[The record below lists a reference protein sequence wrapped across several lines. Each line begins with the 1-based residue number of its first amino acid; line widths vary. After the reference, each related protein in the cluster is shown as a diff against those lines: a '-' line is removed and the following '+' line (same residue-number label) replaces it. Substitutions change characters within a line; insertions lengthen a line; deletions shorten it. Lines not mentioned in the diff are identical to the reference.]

1 MRKTLVLSFFCL
13 IAGGFFSYFL
23 CNRHFKAEL
32 AALTPKV
39 DTLVVSQV
47 RVVEKPVYIEK
58 RILDTM
64 RIIVPDTCLVV
75 RHDTTYIS
83 LPREQRVYAD
93 TSYRAVVSGI
103 EPRLDS
109 LSFTERT
116 KYVYITPKKSHW
128 SFGISAGLS
137 TIYSFE
143 YRKPDVGAGITLG
156 IQYKF

>member
-1 MRKTLVLSFFCL
+1 MAKNLILPLLCL
-13 IAGGFFSYFL
+13 LAGGVISYSL
-23 CNRHFKAEL
+23 CNRHFRTEL

-47 RVVEKPVYIEK
+47 RVIEKPVYIEK
-58 RILDTM
+58 RVLDTV
-64 RIIVPDTCLVV
+64 RIVVSDTCLIV
-75 RHDTTYIS
+75 RSDTTYIS

-93 TSYRAVVSGI
+93 TNYRAVVSGI

-109 LSFTERT
+109 LSFAERT

-143 YRKPDVGAGITLG
+143 DRKPDVGAGITLG

>member
-1 MRKTLVLSFFCL
+1 MSKSLVLPLFCL
-13 IAGGFFSYFL
+13 LVGGAASYFA

-39 DTLVVSQV
+39 DTLVISQV

-58 RILDTM
+58 RICDTM
-64 RIIVPDTCLVV
+64 RIAISDTCLVV

-83 LPREQRVYAD
+83 LPREQKVYAD

-109 LSFTERT
+109 LSFAERT
-116 KYVYITPKKSHW
+116 KYVYITPQKSHW

-143 YRKPDVGAGITLG
+143 SRKPDVGAGITLG
-156 IQYKF
+156 VQYKF

>member
-1 MRKTLVLSFFCL
+1 MAKNLILPLLCL
-13 IAGGFFSYFL
+13 LAGGVISYSL
-23 CNRHFKAEL
+23 CDRHFKAEL
-32 AALTPKV
+32 AALVPKA
-39 DTLVVSQV
+39 DTVVVSQV
-47 RVVEKPVYIEK
+47 RVVEKPVYVEK
-58 RILDTM
+58 RVLDTV
-64 RIIVPDTCLVV
+64 RIAISDTCLIV
-75 RHDTTYIS
+75 RSDTTYIS

-93 TSYRAVVSGI
+93 TNYRAVVSGI

-143 YRKPDVGAGITLG
+143 SRKPDVGAGITLG
-156 IQYKF
+156 VQYKF